1 MGAPDGYRKLTNAT
15 MSATPSTAKTDHLV
29 ERVEAYS
36 AWRETLAGSITD
48 LRAWVGTQDLGDN
61 QVDQRLEHV
70 LSLLRDDKLY
80 VAFVAEFSRGKSELI
95 NAIFFAH
102 FGSRVLPSSAGR
114 TTMCPTEL
122 MYEPGTPAVLKL
134 LPIETR
140 RTGTAIAEYRNF
152 PEEWQIVPLDTGS
165 PEAMAEALAHIVEI
179 KHIPREDAQAL
190 GLHVA
195 EDETE
200 VGMRIADDGLVE
212 IPRWRHA
219 VINLPHPL
227 LEHGLV
233 ILDTP
238 GLNALGAEPELTL
251 NLLPN
256 AQAVMYVLAA
266 DTGVTK
272 TDIQVW
278 HDHIGNRRDSAGKG
292 RLVVLN
298 KIDGL
303 WDGLRPWDE
312 VEREIDRQVRE
323 TAATLGV
330 PETNVFPVSAQKAL
344 LGKIKN
350 DTELIAH
357 SRIEALEQALARELI
372 PARREIVRA
381 TLGGDMIETIK
392 TLRAI
397 LGQRLKGVYE
407 HMDELTGLNGK
418 NMEVIE
424 HMMQKVRNDKEVFEQ
439 SLQRFQATRS
449 VFTQQTNVLYNH
461 IGLKSM
467 DSLTLET
474 RKNMAASLTT
484 VGLKECMEN
493 FFRRTYLTM
502 EAAAK
507 QALEIKLMMEGV
519 YRKFQE
525 EYGLANIK
533 PSGLSVARYLREI
546 RRLENK
552 HEQYIKGAQLLLT
565 EQQILTRRFFDSAV
579 SKVRAIYKMANR
591 DTDLWLKNILSPM
604 EAQVREHQIQLRR
617 RLESIKHIHQASET
631 LEERLHE
638 LETSR
643 DTYRTQERDLEHRVD
658 AILRRLEER
667 EPVSDDGM
675 DAGEVPLAG

>member
-1 MGAPDGYRKLTNAT
+1 M
-15 MSATPSTAKTDHLV
+15 
-29 ERVEAYS
+29 
-36 AWRETLAGSITD
+36 
-48 LRAWVGTQDLGDN
+48 
-61 QVDQRLEHV
+61 
-70 LSLLRDDKLY
+70 
-80 VAFVAEFSRGKSELI
+80 
-95 NAIFFAH
+95 
-102 FGSRVLPSSAGR
+102 
-114 TTMCPTEL
+114 
-122 MYEPGTPAVLKL
+122 
-134 LPIETR
+134 
-140 RTGTAIAEYRNF
+140 
-152 PEEWQIVPLDTGS
+152 
-165 PEAMAEALAHIVEI
+165 
-179 KHIPREDAQAL
+179 
-190 GLHVA
+190 
-195 EDETE
+195 
-200 VGMRIADDGLVE
+200 
-212 IPRWRHA
+212 
-219 VINLPHPL
+219 
-227 LEHGLV
+227 

-256 AQAVMYVLAA
+256 AQAVLYVLAA

-461 IGLKSM
+461 ISLRSM

-643 DTYRTQERDLEHRVD
+643 DTYRTQESDLEYRVD

-667 EPVSDDGM
+667 EPTAPGRATRETAAWANFVRPTYLATANKKGSSRSLFFLSNAILIFPRPRQHRLELVLIEERGLAPVSSLGHM
-675 DAGEVPLAG
+675 MRYSGHRHARGPWHVFKSFLFCSASTNVSMVSPELELGHGVSLLNKVYEEF